1 MIYPNEIK
9 FLFRYGNFLLEIIHN
24 EFDAVESF
32 NKAQMIFL
40 NKMNKKGASAPVNE
54 QSIFGENS
62 AAGIIVMSCNS
73 TTIGTIVHCNEEVE
87 SVTNYQKTDLVGKN
101 VTLLMPRNIAKAHDK
116 LVQRYFETAKP
127 TVIEIKRCLLVKRKE
142 GYLKEIELI
151 VKVFPQIDD
160 QIIFVGF
167 LQHYDSFDDMEPV
180 KPEYERFD
188 KQYIITD
195 TDGNITNVTEGLS
208 NEMGLNAKFFN
219 YTDSIFQQM
228 FNIQKI
234 CPQIFEDDNTQ
245 QDSLE

>member
-101 VTLLMPRNIAKAHDK
+101 VTLLMPRNIAKAHDN
-116 LVQRYFETAKP
+116 LVQR
-127 TVIEIKRCLLVKRKE
+127 
-142 GYLKEIELI
+142 
-151 VKVFPQIDD
+151 
-160 QIIFVGF
+160 
-167 LQHYDSFDDMEPV
+167 
-180 KPEYERFD
+180 
-188 KQYIITD
+188 
-195 TDGNITNVTEGLS
+195 
-208 NEMGLNAKFFN
+208 
-219 YTDSIFQQM
+219 
-228 FNIQKI
+228 
-234 CPQIFEDDNTQ
+234 
-245 QDSLE
+245 